1 MTMLK
6 ALGLLHIE
14 GVETKYIESF
24 DHFGKACAKAN
35 DLLRAEATSTHDQ
48 PLDSH

>member
-35 DLLRAEATSTHDQ
+35 DLLRAEATSMHDQ